1 MYVDRCVPV
10 IYAILIQ
17 SPPSWGLLIYYSGII
32 YQNTGK
38 FNMVFR
44 KAYIF
49 LLVFLLLLIF
59 E

>member
-1 MYVDRCVPV
+1 MPV
-10 IYAILIQ
+10 IYAIQIQ
-17 SPPSWGLLIYYSGII
+17 SPPSRGLLIYYSGII
-32 YQNTGK
+32 YQNTSK